1 MSGFKTRDFVAL
13 RTSCS
18 IGVIV
23 LYRRYCT
30 DDRTVND
37 YDNNYD
43 SSDDENQDSK
53 KRDNVNENI
62 KNNRKKIDLP
72 TYELKKNQSIKYLPK
87 NNMNGKKRQ

>member
-18 IGVIV
+18 IDVIA

-30 DDRTVND
+30 DDRTVNN

-62 KNNRKKIDLP
+62 KNNRKKNRVANL
-72 TYELKKNQSIKYLPK
+72 
-87 NNMNGKKRQ
+87 